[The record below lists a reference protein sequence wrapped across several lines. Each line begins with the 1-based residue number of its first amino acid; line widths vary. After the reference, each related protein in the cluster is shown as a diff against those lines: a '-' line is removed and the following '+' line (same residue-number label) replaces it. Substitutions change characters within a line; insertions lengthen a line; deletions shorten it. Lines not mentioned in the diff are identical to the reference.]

1 MLILKD
7 VEKTYGVYKTAVD
20 KVSLQ
25 VAPGEIVGLFGENG
39 AGKTTLLKSILG
51 LLRHGGTVE
60 LDGEPV
66 GRSNIHPAGLR
77 HLRALLFPGS
87 HGLGPPGF
95 YAGPFPGLPGEAVQ
109 GPDGVF

>member
-51 LLRHGGTVE
+51 LLRHGGAE
-60 LDGEPV
+60 QHP
-66 GRSNIHPAGLR
+66 PAGLR

>member
-39 AGKTTLLKSILG
+39 AGKTTLC
-51 LLRHGGTVE
+51 HA
-60 LDGEPV
+60 P
-66 GRSNIHPAGLR
+66 
-77 HLRALLFPGS
+77 
-87 HGLGPPGF
+87 
-95 YAGPFPGLPGEAVQ
+95 
-109 GPDGVF
+109 